1 METQSLI
8 FPLDPRLRASLTLL
22 LPTIH
27 QKGSE
32 AAQDTHQE
40 NCLAVRPREKSEN
53 VREQQLSGDC

>member
-1 METQSLI
+1 MI
-8 FPLDPRLRASLTLL
+8 FPLGPRLRASLTLL
-22 LPTIH
+22 LLTIY

-40 NCLAVRPREKSEN
+40 NCLAVCPREKSQN